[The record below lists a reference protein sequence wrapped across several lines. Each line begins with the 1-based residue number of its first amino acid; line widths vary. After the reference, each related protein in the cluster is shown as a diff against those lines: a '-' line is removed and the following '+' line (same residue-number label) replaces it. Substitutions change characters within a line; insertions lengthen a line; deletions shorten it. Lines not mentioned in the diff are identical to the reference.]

1 MHNASVYAKEEKLA
15 LTKVVKIL
23 KEANSTAFTVN
34 FNCKIDEKAV
44 QEKLAATSA
53 QDIKDAKAYAKQLL
67 LGRESTIIGRL
78 VKTEGKLGR
87 SLVVGLERANN
98 FAQVDHR
105 HINWIIIKNVKY
117 IVA

>member
-1 MHNASVYAKEEKLA
+1 MYNASVYAKEEKLA

-34 FNCKIDEKAV
+34 FNCKVDDKAV
-44 QEKLAATSA
+44 QEKLEGASA
-53 QDIKDAKAYAKQLL
+53 QDLKDAKAFTKQLL
-67 LGRESTIIGRL
+67 LGRESTITGRL

-87 SLVVGLERANN
+87 SLVLGLERANN

-105 HINWIIIKNVKY
+105 HINWLIFKNVKY
-117 IVA
+117 VV